1 MASKKGCFASRW
13 AFKEWRSASKRGVLP
28 KKKAASPRKGTLCP
42 KRELLPEKSSFFFH
56 TKGNSTKKR
65 VGIYTQKTRKN
76 VSYQKRQRA
85 ASLPKLSFPD
95 FSGISSFYLKIL
107 DFSLFYQQSFIFFF
121 YCYYYVHHH
130 HSAFYGRA
138 DQFCL
143 FPLLLLLRLTP
154 SLCLLLLLPLPPLS
168 SRPGSSPAPL
178 L

>member
-1 MASKKGCFASRW
+1 MGAGGGDAAGGAGGHALF
-13 AFKEWRSASKRGVLP
+13 GG
-28 KKKAASPRKGTLCP
+28 KKKA
-42 KRELLPEKSSFFFH
+42 E
-56 TKGNSTKKR
+56 NSEMKKKKKK
-65 VGIYTQKTRKN
+65 IKKKKTITRKN